1 MSTEDFVIRLLI
13 VAAVVADLYF
23 ILSPYQ
29 QCMRDLDMLLLVL
42 GTRAGSGI
50 W

>member
-29 QCMRDLDMLLLVL
+29 QCMRDLDMAASY
-42 GTRAGSGI
+42 AGYTS